1 VLLPNKAVGTIVV
14 VLSLIIIFTT
24 KFPIG
29 KNIRENAVQIFR
41 PALETSNFALSFFSN
56 FKEFTRTNQSL
67 KEENYVM
74 KNTIEVLQREITRL
88 REFESENNR
97 LRSLIELKQK
107 VPFDTLPAQIIGRD
121 LTGWAQVI
129 ILDKGSANG
138 VKEDMPVVAAQG
150 IVGKV
155 IETGLFSSKIE
166 LLIDKRSQIGGIMQK
181 SRIVGLVEGTGD
193 EYLTM
198 NYLPRDEEVYVNDLV
213 LSSGLGKVYEKGL
226 IIGTVKE
233 VHEAKFGLY
242 KYAVVTPSVP
252 FSKIEEVLIILNMKK
267 GFDEK

>member
-1 VLLPNKAVGTIVV
+1 VLFSNKIVGTIIV
-14 VLSLIIIFTT
+14 VLSLTVIFTT

-41 PALETSNFALSFFSN
+41 PGLEVSNITLSFFSN
-56 FKEFTRTNQSL
+56 FREFLRSNENL
-67 KEENYVM
+67 KEENYAM
-74 KNTIEVLQREITRL
+74 KNTIEILQREITRL

-129 ILDKGSANG
+129 IIDKGSSNG

-155 IETGLFSSKIE
+155 IETGLFSSKVQ
-166 LLIDKRSQIGGIMQK
+166 LLIDKKSQIGGIMQK
-181 SRIVGLVEGTGD
+181 SRIVGLVEGTGS

-198 NYLPRDEEVYVNDLV
+198 NYLPRDEEIYVNDLV

-242 KYAVVTPSVP
+242 KYAVVSPSVP
-252 FSKIEEVLIILNMKK
+252 FSKMEEILVILNMKK